1 MITAEQ
7 GRTLLGSRVDLPEEI
22 VLHEERV
29 VILKEVVPT
38 ERIRLSR
45 EVVTE
50 NVTIEAPLRRER
62 IELERPDRE
71 TQHLD

>member
-1 MITAEQ
+1 VAPADPNALRHDASST
-7 GRTLLGSRVDLPEEI
+7 GGLPEEI

-45 EVVTE
+45 ES
-50 NVTIEAPLRRER
+50 ER
-62 IELERPDRE
+62 IELERPGRGDAAA
-71 TQHLD
+71 